1 MIEAN
6 NQHIPR
12 SGGWGIKRQNDLA
25 PNMERRGVSDFEA
38 SPEIVSY

>member
-12 SGGWGIKRQNDLA
+12 SVGWGIKRQNDLA
-25 PNMERRGVSDFEA
+25 PNMERRGVSDSEA
-38 SPEIVSY
+38 LSKIVSY